1 MMTLRFKNNRLRI
14 NLGLGIVWIALGI
27 FSLLTK
33 DSVTWTDFGY
43 LAVGILY
50 IGLYIYEMSNQYL
63 TIDNDT
69 IKRNGLFGKK
79 INLKDIHRI
88 KKLYGHYTLITKTQE
103 LKINIEWMDKESKI
117 ELEHILNQLELQ

>member
-1 MMTLRFKNNRLRI
+1 MTLRFKNNRLRI

>member
-1 MMTLRFKNNRLRI
+1 MTLKFKNNRLRI

-63 TIDNDT
+63 TIDNET

-117 ELEHILNQLELQ
+117 ELERILNQLELQ

>member
-1 MMTLRFKNNRLRI
+1 MTLKFKNNRLRI

-50 IGLYIYEMSNQYL
+50 IGLYSYEMSNQYL
-63 TIDNDT
+63 TIDNET
-69 IKRNGLFGKK
+69 IKRNGLFVKK

-117 ELEHILNQLELQ
+117 ELERILNQLELQ

>member
-1 MMTLRFKNNRLRI
+1 MTLKFKNNRLRI

-117 ELEHILNQLELQ
+117 ELERILNQLELQ